1 VRAVTETAAPVSFA
15 EALRVWARVAALSFG
30 GPAGQIAVM
39 HRILVDEKRWV
50 EERRF
55 LHALSFC
62 TLLPGPEA
70 QQLATYLGWSLHG
83 TRGGLAA
90 GTLFVLPGFAA
101 ILALSLVY
109 AEFGELPAV
118 AALFFGI
125 KAAVLALVLEAALR
139 IGRRVLAGRLQ
150 RITAGLAFGAL
161 FLFAVPF
168 PVVVFAAGGFG
179 ILASRLRPELF
190 AAIPVEPFAAPE
202 RGSAGIARALRL
214 LAVFMPLWLG
224 PTALCALLL
233 GPSDVFTRLGL
244 FFSETAIVTFG
255 GAYAVLAYVAQRA
268 VETYGWLS
276 AREMLDGLGLA
287 ETTPGPLIMVV
298 QFVGFLAA
306 YRHAD
311 VSSPVLAGIL
321 GSLLTTWVTF
331 VPSFLWIFLGA
342 PYVEWLRREPR
353 LAAALQL
360 IMAAVVGV
368 IANLAV
374 WFALHVL
381 FARVDVL
388 QAAGLRVSVP
398 DWTSLDPAAL
408 ALSLGA
414 CLALLRFHV
423 GLAATLGGS
432 ALAGLAIR
440 W

>member
-1 VRAVTETAAPVSFA
+1 MVPPISFRD
-15 EALRVWARVAALSFG
+15 ALRVWARIAAQSFG

-50 EERRF
+50 DEGRF

-83 TRGGLAA
+83 ARGGLAA

-109 AEFGELPAV
+109 VRLGDLPAV
-118 AALFFGI
+118 AALFFGL
-125 KAAVLALVLEAALR
+125 KAAVLALVLEAAVR

-150 RITAGLAFGAL
+150 RVVAALAFAAL

-168 PVVVFAAGGFG
+168 PVVVLAAGAFG
-179 ILASRLRPELF
+179 IFASRRWPGLF
-190 AAIPVEPFAAPE
+190 AAPSVETVAPPAP
-202 RGSAGIARALRL
+202 GTGVGRALRVL
-214 LAVFMPLWLG
+214 GVFLPLWIG
-224 PTALCALLL
+224 PTAVCALLL
-233 GPSDVFTRLGL
+233 GPSDVFTRLGV
-244 FFSETAIVTFG
+244 FFSQTAVVTFG

-268 VETYGWLS
+268 VESYGWLS

-311 VSSPVLAGIL
+311 VSSPVVAGIL

-353 LAAALQL
+353 LTAALQA
-360 IMAAVVGV
+360 IMSAVVGV
-368 IANLAV
+368 IANLAL

-388 QAAGLRVSVP
+388 AVAGLHVSIP
-398 DWTSLDPAAL
+398 DWTSLDPYAL

-432 ALAGLAIR
+432 ALAGLGLSFVR
-440 W
+440 